1 MQKFYRKYGNI
12 ILLFHLLAINLG
24 CILLYCL
31 MNDVNFGADKPGMY
45 FIFKYLSVFIALLF
59 VFLYVMCKRLR
70 HRSNLFLVLTLLNL
84 FIINAATI
92 SIMPFTLCGS
102 SCIF

>member
-1 MQKFYRKYGNI
+1 MLKFFKKYGNI
-12 ILLFHLLAINLG
+12 ILLFHLFLINIG
-24 CILLYCL
+24 CVLLYSL
-31 MNDVNFGADKPGMY
+31 MDDVSFGNDKPGMY
-45 FIFKYLSVFIALLF
+45 CIFKYLSVFIALLF
-59 VFLYVMCKRLR
+59 VFLYAMCKRLR

-102 SCIF
+102 FCIF